1 MFGLGFGEIIVI
13 LIVALL
19 VLGPEKLPEAAK
31 TIGKTIRELRKHT
44 DNLKETIEQDE
55 HIGGTV
61 RELKS
66 ALRGDPLLPNRIQK
80 PQGAVAQNAPSDE
93 TKIGEKK
100 PDEAKPGEAKPADAK
115 PDEAKAADAK
125 PVEAK
130 ADEAKAADA
139 KPVEAKLEAKAEET
153 PAVKAAL
160 EDVKPPSDPKH
171 G

>member
-1 MFGLGFGEIIVI
+1 MGEIVVI

-31 TIGKTIRELRKHT
+31 TIGRTIRELRKHT

-66 ALRGDPLLPNRIQK
+66 ALRGDVYAPGRSMVK
-80 PQGAVAQNAPSDE
+80 PQGVISQPTEDPKLTAANAEMASWNAGNAGNAGDASA
-93 TKIGEKK
+93 EKN
-100 PDEAKPGEAKPADAK
+100 PEAAAEPTGDRANRVTSPA
-115 PDEAKAADAK
+115 
-125 PVEAK
+125 
-130 ADEAKAADA
+130 
-139 KPVEAKLEAKAEET
+139 T
-153 PAVKAAL
+153 PAAIASKTA
-160 EDVKPPSDPKH
+160 PPSDPKN